1 MSVTKTMI
9 VSPTHGRFVFDAVF
23 STEHRMNITT
33 TQHPVQQGAS
43 ISDHAYIEPDEVSI
57 EVGMSDAAI
66 SAGGPSHSVNA
77 YEQLRA
83 IAEARR
89 PVTLVTRLHTYSDM
103 VITGL
108 SAPDDKTTM
117 NALKASIYFQK
128 INIVAVATMKVQ
140 QTVSGSKT
148 TQSTG
153 STQSSSSSSS
163 SSSKKNNSSSSS
175 SGNKNSSSSST
186 TKKTSTLK
194 KIFTAAAKTATTAKF
209 TKALL
214 K

>member
-23 STEHRMNITT
+23 STEHRLNITT

-57 EVGMSDAAI
+57 EVGMTDAAV

-89 PVTLVTRLHTYSDM
+89 PVTLVTRLHTYSNM
-103 VITGL
+103 VITSL

-117 NALKASIYFQK
+117 NALRATVYFQK

-148 TQSTG
+148 TQNTG
-153 STQSSSSSSS
+153 STKNPSPAPSSNSNKSSNKKTS
-163 SSSKKNNSSSSS
+163 SSSKEKS
-175 SGNKNSSSSST
+175 
-186 TKKTSTLK
+186 KKTSVLK
-194 KIFTAAAKTATTAKF
+194 KTLTSAAKTATKSKY
-209 TKALL
+209 TKVL
-214 K
+214 KM

>member
-9 VSPTHGRFVFDAVF
+9 VSPTHGMFVFDAVF
-23 STEHRMNITT
+23 STEHRLNITT

-66 SAGGPSHSVNA
+66 SAGGESHSVNA

-89 PVTLVTRLHTYSDM
+89 PVTLVTRLHTYSNM
-103 VITGL
+103 VITSL

-117 NALKASIYFQK
+117 NALKATVYFQK
-128 INIVAVATMKVQ
+128 INIVAVATMRVQ

-148 TQSTG
+148 TQNTG
-153 STQSSSSSSS
+153 STKNPSPASSPKKNSNKKKT
-163 SSSKKNNSSSSS
+163 SSSKKN
-175 SGNKNSSSSST
+175 SST
-186 TKKTSTLK
+186 KQPKKTSALK
-194 KIFTAAAKTATTAKF
+194 KIAKSVAKTASKSKYV
-209 TKALL
+209 KALL

>member
-9 VSPTHGRFVFDAVF
+9 VSPTHGQFVFDAVF
-23 STEHRMNITT
+23 STEHRLSITT

-43 ISDHAYIEPDEVSI
+43 IGDHAYIEPDEVSI
-57 EVGMSDAAI
+57 EVGMTDAAI

-89 PVTLVTRLHTYSDM
+89 PVTLVTRLHTYSNM
-103 VITGL
+103 VITNL

-117 NALKASIYFQK
+117 NALKASVYFQK
-128 INIVAVATMKVQ
+128 INIVSVATTKVQ

-153 STQSSSSSSS
+153 STQSSSSASSA
-163 SSSKKNNSSSSS
+163 KKNNSSSSS
-175 SGNKNSSSSST
+175 SSSNST
-186 TKKTSTLK
+186 AKKTSVLK
-194 KIFTAAAKTATTAKF
+194 QIATSTAKTASTAKF

>member
-23 STEHRMNITT
+23 STEHRLNITT

-66 SAGGPSHSVNA
+66 SAGGASHSVNA

-89 PVTLVTRLHTYSDM
+89 PVTLVTRLHTYSNM
-103 VITGL
+103 VITSL

-117 NALKASIYFQK
+117 NALKATVYFQK

-140 QTVSGSKT
+140 QTVSGSKS
-148 TQSTG
+148 TQNTG
-153 STQSSSSSSS
+153 STKNPSPASS
-163 SSSKKNNSSSSS
+163 SSSKNNSK
-175 SGNKNSSSSST
+175 KNSST
-186 TKKTSTLK
+186 KKPKKTSALK
-194 KIFTAAAKTATTAKF
+194 KIAKSAAKTATKSKF
-209 TKALL
+209 TKVLMR
-214 K
+214 

>member
-23 STEHRMNITT
+23 STEHRLNITT

-57 EVGMSDAAI
+57 EIGMTDAAI
-66 SAGGPSHSVNA
+66 TAGESSHSVNA
-77 YEQLRA
+77 YNQLRA
-83 IAEARR
+83 IAEERQ
-89 PVTLVTRLHTYSDM
+89 PVTLVTRLHTYTNM
-103 VITGL
+103 VITSL
-108 SAPDDKTTM
+108 SAPDDNTTM

-128 INIVAVATMKVQ
+128 INIVSVATMKVQ
-140 QTVSGSKT
+140 QTVSGSQT

-153 STQSSSSSSS
+153 STQSSSSGG
-163 SSSKKNNSSSSS
+163 KKPNTSS
-175 SGNKNSSSSST
+175 SGSSGST
-186 TKKTSTLK
+186 SGDGNRTSVLAS
-194 KIFTAAAKTATTAKF
+194 IFKSAAKTASTSKS
-209 TKALL
+209 TKSIL